1 MGNNTSNSSQ
11 FVENDALTKKI
22 TNVMVDVTN
31 TDKTNVSVM
40 QNIILDVT
48 GSIINCDVDVSNKS
62 NASVTIV
69 SKITSN
75 MTVALKTALTADT
88 QSKTGQI
95 NKVISEM
102 LGNLGTS
109 NSANTEQ
116 SVINRTTQIIE
127 ENVTV
132 KKLNQ
137 ILTGVM
143 IIQGQK
149 ITIAGTIVCAP
160 GGKWTL
166 SNDSQLNMVATG
178 LITDLTN
185 IGLTDTVISRIVQD
199 AQQSATVKAQGLQ
212 GLLGALTGPI
222 VALIIA
228 GIIAFAL
235 LGTQTIKSAT
245 DPKFL
250 MVMGG
255 VAVLYVIVAYF
266 RKWVPFRVK
275 VPGTS
280 TSKQPWVCEQIPL
293 ATGSATMVNTGR
305 CTQWTK
311 STAPPVA
318 MAKFDTEAEC
328 NLAAGDNC
336 PQYWGCGKDATGKF
350 TGSCAQYDNP
360 SDGPYATKSQSGGC
374 DEAVANGADCR
385 EFWGCGDGIVNP
397 VTACQQYQNVSDG
410 PQKTQADCK
419 ATGGCAAA
427 PPTPA
432 PARSVTGA

>member
-11 FVENDALTKKI
+11 FTENDTLTKKI

-31 TDKTNVSVM
+31 TDKTDVSVM
-40 QNIILDVT
+40 QNIILHVGKN
-48 GSIINCDVDVSNKS
+48 GSFTNCTVDLSNKS
-62 NASVTIV
+62 NASVTIL

-75 MTVALKTALTADT
+75 MTVALKTALTSDT

-95 NKVISEM
+95 NKVISE
-102 LGNLGTS
+102 LGGNWGTS
-109 NSANTEQ
+109 NSASTFQ
-116 SVINRTTQIIE
+116 SVINRATQIIE

-143 IIQGQK
+143 IIQG
-149 ITIAGTIVCAP
+149 IDLTIDGPIVCAH
-160 GGKWTL
+160 GGTWTL
-166 SNDSQLNMVATG
+166 SNDSQLNMVATS

-185 IGLTDTVISRIVQD
+185 IGLTDTVISRIVSD
-199 AQQSATVKAQGLQ
+199 AQQSATVHAQGLQ

-275 VPGTS
+275 VPGAS

-293 ATGSATMVNTGR
+293 ATGSATMINTGR
-305 CTQWTK
+305 CTQWAK
-311 STAPPVA
+311 STAPPVS
-318 MAKFDTEAEC
+318 MAKFDTEAQC
-328 NLAAGDNC
+328 NTAAGDNC
-336 PQYWGCGKDATGKF
+336 PMYWGCGKDATGNF

-360 SDGPYATKSQSGGC
+360 TDGPYASLSDPTYGC
-374 DEAVANGADCR
+374 NAAIVNGTDCR
-385 EFWGCGDGIVNP
+385 QYWGCGDGIVNP

-419 ATGGCAAA
+419 AQGGCAAA
-427 PPTPA
+427 PAPPA
-432 PARSVTGA
+432 PAAA